1 MMILGAS
8 ALQVPAI
15 KKAKELGYQI
25 ILVDYDENAVGFALA
40 DVKLVVSTLDQE
52 EVYRQALIYQP
63 DVVITSTSDGPVRTA
78 AYVNEKLGKRPDLSY
93 ENALCA
99 TIKNRMRDRLKEC
112 GVPIP
117 EYYAATDYETFSKAV
132 DKLHGNCIVK
142 PADNAGSRGVV
153 LLDVGDADGMIFG
166 DDCERGKCDTAY
178 SGIQGEPQSCN
189 GILVENV
196 KPNLLQES
204 QEARLK
210 AYLERYNELK
220 DRTYRY
226 SLGNARNGTVMV
238 EEYMHGPEVSVEIM
252 VIEGEPHI
260 LTITDKYITP
270 PPYFVELA
278 HCEPSGLDAGT
289 QEQIRKAA
297 AQAVRAIGIENAP
310 AHVEIKVTQE
320 GPKIVEL
327 AARLGGDFITSRL
340 VPLSTGID
348 MVGASVLLAT
358 GETPDLTP
366 KWNRSAAIHF
376 ISVSNETGGVLAR
389 TFDECRESRFPA
401 AGLKSRQLETGDL
414 TFVNNETGGGRE
426 GVISRIIVPDALY
439 RQAGVEEISLYKQPG
454 DRVHGT
460 QSSNDRLG
468 HVITTGETPEQA
480 MELGKRILAQIRVE
494 LEPGRQYVEPP
505 YMVAHE
511 ERNADYER

>member
-1 MMILGAS
+1 MEKNKVEEKQKKMMILGAS

-93 ENALCA
+93 ENAICA
-99 TIKNRMRDRLKEC
+99 TIKSKMRDRLKQC

-117 EYYAATDYETFSKAV
+117 EYYAAADYEAFSKAV
-132 DKLHGNCIVK
+132 DKLGGDCIVK

-153 LLDVGDADGMIFG
+153 HLDY
-166 DDCERGKCDTAY
+166 E
-178 SGIQGEPQSCN
+178 EN
-189 GILVENV
+189 GIKN
-196 KPNLLQES
+196 KI
-204 QEARLK
+204 
-210 AYLERYNELK
+210 
-220 DRTYRY
+220 YRY
-226 SLGNARNGTVMV
+226 SKKNARNGLVMV

-260 LTITDKYITP
+260 LTVTDKYITP

-278 HCEPSGLDAGT
+278 HCEPSRLDAKT
-289 QEQIRKAA
+289 QEDIRKVAI
-297 AQAVRAIGIENAP
+297 QAVKAIGIENAP
-310 AHVEIKVTQE
+310 AHVEIKVTEE
-320 GPKIVEL
+320 GAKIVEL

-358 GETPDLTP
+358 GEVPELTP
-366 KWNRSAAIHF
+366 KRNRGAAIHF
-376 ISVSNETGGVLAR
+376 IHAGQEQEGVL
-389 TFDECRESRFPA
+389 T
-401 AGLKSRQLETGDL
+401 
-414 TFVNNETGGGRE
+414 
-426 GVISRIIVPDALY
+426 RIIVPDALY
-439 RQAGVEEISLYKQPG
+439 GQEGVEEISLYKKPG
-454 DRVHGT
+454 DPVQGT
-460 QSSNDRLG
+460 RSSNDRLG
-468 HVITTGETPEQA
+468 HVITTGETAEQA
-480 MELGKRILAQIRVE
+480 MELGKRVMAQICVE
-494 LEPGRQYVEPP
+494 IK
-505 YMVAHE
+505 HE
-511 ERNADYER
+511 R